1 MYTNMYLP
9 DYSFVT
15 LMTSSLDTVVNLF
28 IEF

>member
-9 DYSFVT
+9 DYYFVT

>member
-1 MYTNMYLP
+1 MYTNMYSP
-9 DYSFVT
+9 DNSFVT